1 MQHTKEGLAAQ
12 LLTLAAYIT
21 GFHFHD
27 LRHTFALWCMMNG
40 GLQELYFEEFNSSS
54 ISTLAAVIKVVTLQ
68 NRGSQS
74 NRSSKIVKLWNEA
87 ELQRYINDEIEESL
101 TLDYKASG
109 SLDKA
114 DVKKKEITKDVSAM
128 MNAAGGFLI
137 FGMSEFPA
145 PKNHLPERLDPIDR
159 TKFTKEWLEH
169 VISNIRPR
177 PNGIIIHSVGLTSG
191 PDAVVY
197 VVEIPKGET
206 AHQALDHRYYK
217 RFNFESV
224 PMADHEI
231 RDVMQREVRTPALQG
246 LQSEL
251 EFNAKV
257 GSHYSGGQVGC
268 NFLDEQFRRVIHL
281 GILSGLPAELKDKIN
296 KAYMSIGKANHVL
309 HAWAAA
315 SGVNG
320 RINMQQEVIG
330 TIRATGP
337 DIEAAISELK
347 SFNQQSV

>member
-1 MQHTKEGLAAQ
+1 
-12 LLTLAAYIT
+12 
-21 GFHFHD
+21 
-27 LRHTFALWCMMNG
+27 
-40 GLQELYFEEFNSSS
+40 
-54 ISTLAAVIKVVTLQ
+54 
-68 NRGSQS
+68 
-74 NRSSKIVKLWNEA
+74 
-87 ELQRYINDEIEESL
+87 
-101 TLDYKASG
+101 
-109 SLDKA
+109 
-114 DVKKKEITKDVSAM
+114 
-128 MNAAGGFLI
+128 
-137 FGMSEFPA
+137 
-145 PKNHLPERLDPIDR
+145 
-159 TKFTKEWLEH
+159 
-169 VISNIRPR
+169 
-177 PNGIIIHSVGLTSG
+177 
-191 PDAVVY
+191 
-197 VVEIPKGET
+197 
-206 AHQALDHRYYK
+206 
-217 RFNFESV
+217 
-224 PMADHEI
+224 MADHEI